1 MSNITQRD
9 EQIWM
14 KLYGGVLG
22 GTVNGCISL
31 NDIWQKIRLHYNIQ
45 KSGSQFLDLA
55 DITLQPDEK
64 PEDLYQRLVAFY
76 TDNLLEVKGDTE
88 HHGEKLELD
97 EEITPTIENTSHAM
111 VTTPSP
117 RPTPTGETM
126 VRDRITTPLTRIHKT
141 RNLTSPPL
149 TLR

>member
-9 EQIWM
+9 ERIWM
-14 KLYGGVLG
+14 KLYGRVLG

-76 TDNLLEVKGDTE
+76 TDNLLEAKGDTE

-97 EEITPTIENTSHAM
+97 EEITPTIENTIVVLWLQHLHPGLPQL
-111 VTTPSP
+111 VKQWYGT
-117 RPTPTGETM
+117 E
-126 VRDRITTPLTRIHKT
+126 L
-141 RNLTSPPL
+141 
-149 TLR
+149 